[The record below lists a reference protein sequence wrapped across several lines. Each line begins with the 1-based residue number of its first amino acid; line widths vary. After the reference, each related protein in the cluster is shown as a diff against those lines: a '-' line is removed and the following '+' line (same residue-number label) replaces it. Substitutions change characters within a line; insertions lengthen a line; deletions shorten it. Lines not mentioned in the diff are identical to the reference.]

1 MARFA
6 VLIPLV
12 LLSGAA
18 AESSTAAA
26 NPIRKVVTLL
36 QNMQHKVTE
45 EGKVEQDLYDKFMC
59 YCKGSGG
66 ELSKTIAEAET
77 KVPQVSSALAEAEA
91 MKEQLESDLKQHKSS
106 RAEAKEALA
115 KATALREKEA
125 AAFAQE
131 KSDMDTNIAALA
143 KATAALEKG
152 ATGFL

>member
-45 EGKVEQDLYDKFMC
+45 EGKLEQDL
-59 YCKGSGG
+59 
-66 ELSKTIAEAET
+66 LS
-77 KVPQVSSALAEAEA
+77 VRPSVRLFVSIC
-91 MKEQLESDLKQHKSS
+91 
-106 RAEAKEALA
+106 R
-115 KATALREKEA
+115 
-125 AAFAQE
+125 
-131 KSDMDTNIAALA
+131 
-143 KATAALEKG
+143 
-152 ATGFL
+152 FLC